1 MVMAGSHSQP
11 HWVHGSTSCR
21 MVSSLINGLFGFS
34 PYWSWFSKA
43 GASCHWTEYLGINSL
58 RHANKQTSRRPH
70 SPRHRL
76 ESAHCIPLD
85 YALGAILP
93 TLTRR
98 FSFSAKTLRV
108 FYNKF
113 CKKYLFNA
121 NMLQNISPISKSV
134 GVLLDFYKSHA
145 IIATLRGARIKR
157 SIFLISLH
165 PYKSCSV
172 SAAAQQRGDTDT
184 CPLAP

>member
-121 NMLQNISPISKSV
+121 NKLQNISPISKSV
-134 GVLLDFYKSHA
+134 GVLLDFYKSRA
-145 IIATLRGARIKR
+145 IIATLRGAGI
-157 SIFLISLH
+157 
-165 PYKSCSV
+165 
-172 SAAAQQRGDTDT
+172 T
-184 CPLAP
+184 